1 MKKIQSEDKQT
12 KPYIHL
18 EIRRCR
24 SHFPYRTH
32 FTSKHA
38 CASDLTDHFCNKRIR
53 RQIYNWIG
61 FFLLEVPLKKDAR
74 DEKDGQCADADHTT
88 NGIHQI
94 RSYFFKI
101 WKICKAQKLARARK
115 FAYNF
120 LSKFLPIFWNSC
132 GSLNILLRYVTQ
144 KGVGIYMLFFFI
156 AKGGSPHKLG
166 AERAL
171 TYFYNNSLLSNSLLL
186 FIEAKCL
193 LYSYLVLRYQTEIIC
208 YVVRGV

>member
-1 MKKIQSEDKQT
+1 MKKLQSEDKQT

-24 SHFPYRTH
+24 SHVPYRTH

-61 FFLLEVPLKKDAR
+61 FFYFR
-74 DEKDGQCADADHTT
+74 SSIEKSCKRWK
-88 NGIHQI
+88 
-94 RSYFFKI
+94 RSYFLKI
-101 WKICKAQKLARARK
+101 WKNCKAQKFARARK

-120 LSKFLPIFWNSC
+120 FSKFLPIFWNSC

-144 KGVGIYMLFFFI
+144 KGVRIYMLFFLI

-171 TYFYNNSLLSNSLLL
+171 TYFYNNSLLSNNLLL

-193 LYSYLVLRYQTEIIC
+193 LYSYLVLQY
-208 YVVRGV
+208 

>member
-53 RQIYNWIG
+53 R
-61 FFLLEVPLKKDAR
+61 
-74 DEKDGQCADADHTT
+74 H
-88 NGIHQI
+88 GIHQI
-94 RSYFFKI
+94 RSYFLKI

-120 LSKFLPIFWNSC
+120 FSKFLPIFWNSC